1 MTSLKRS
8 QTERSV
14 GGSVPATDEFYTR
27 RLRLPNGGAPPPR
40 SESAHISSSSTTGT
54 NPAVPKMG
62 VRARVADWPPRKDG
76 GGGGVWHITVET
88 DSPSSNTTSSSGSG
102 GSGDR
107 ERLGG
112 GGGSGGGGSGGGVSA
127 VTAHSNLSAKLGH
140 LISPQ
145 DSSMLRNIQNTL
157 KNKMQ
162 MKGKD
167 NRFLSPDGYLGSPR
181 KGMRRIRQ
189 RSNSDITISELD
201 GDGNEGWSFS
211 GWTPMHREYGSTS
224 SIDKHGVSGESFFD
238 MLKGY
243 QSSEAP
249 DQRSPAPERLTELLT
264 VAPVKQTALDLPDG
278 PMGPARGSPA
288 SRLKE
293 REKHL
298 KRRSKSET
306 GGESIFRKLRS
317 VKVEGDTSR
326 AGSDAEDGGKGD
338 ESVPPPKPW
347 MCQKGFAHFDIHS
360 LLFDLNEVIQSR
372 QSGAKRKNTTT
383 GASAAAAAS
392 ATSSLSSSQSVVY
405 GSPCGSQEELSKEG
419 LGGHGANP
427 ALDPGDD
434 KSNDLVL
441 SCPCFRNEIGG
452 EGERNIAPAKQQG
465 SIGSGGSSSNSTSSP
480 EEGPFEGTLTTH
492 FTNAGVAVLEAPK
505 DGPSQHA
512 ERSKRYIVE
521 HVDLG
526 AYYYRKHFYLREHWN
541 YLGVD
546 ENLGPV
552 AVSLRREKV
561 EEHKE
566 HGQQYNYRVIFRTSE
581 LNTLRGSIIEDA
593 VPSTSK
599 HGLARGLPLK
609 EVLEY
614 LVPEL
619 NVHCLRLAL
628 NTPKVTE
635 QLMKLDEQGLSFQR
649 KVGVMYCMADQSSEE
664 EMYNNES
671 AGLALEEFLHLLGER
686 VRLKGF
692 SKYRAQL
699 DTKTDSTG
707 THSLYTTHKDYEL
720 MFHVSTMLPYT
731 PNNKQQLLRKRHIGN
746 DIVTIVFQEPG
757 ALPFT
762 PKNIRSHFQHVF
774 LVVRVHNP
782 CSDNTSYSVAV
793 TRSKDMPLFGP
804 PIPEGVTFPKS
815 SVFRDFLLAK
825 VINAENAAHKSHKFR
840 AMATRT
846 RQEYLRDLAERHTTS
861 TPIDPS
867 GKFPF
872 ISLAHKKKEKSRPY
886 AGAELRSLGAI
897 TWPVHAEDH
906 GTGGEI
912 DALLA
917 LSNDFLILLDHD
929 VKAVVFNCATK
940 DVIGWTL
947 SSPASLRIFYER
959 GESVS
964 LRSVSN
970 NTEDFKEVL
979 KRLEFLTKGCE
990 TSEMTLRRNGLGQL
1004 GFHVN
1009 YEGIVAEV
1017 EPYGYAWQAGLRQ
1030 GSRLVEIC
1038 KVAVATLTHEQMI
1051 DLLRTSVTVRVSII
1065 PPHDDATPR
1074 RGCSELYRMPMADYK
1089 SSSGES
1095 GSFEYKFPFRSNNN
1109 KWQRTSSS
1117 PQQSLT
1123 ASPQPQTPNRAISL
1137 GSSVGKTLSA
1147 ERLERGAVIPRS
1159 VSSDGRPL
1167 DTKRM
1172 SPGSESYSL
1181 ASSMALGRSPHNR
1194 SSPSNLSC
1202 SSDASGSSAHW
1213 RQKSMPEQFAG
1224 SRHSPMSNER
1234 QVVVEAGSGGKS
1246 TSNWSR
1252 GMEDGGPER
1261 GSTEAQASKSGQG
1274 YSGGPR
1280 IQRQEQVIHLSP
1292 KKSSQSDGPNS
1303 GHSSSNTLSSTASSG
1318 GHSDSDKWYEMG
1330 AGGGSSGDQGD
1341 PEPNGLGGGGYL
1353 QGASADSGIDTS
1365 SYGASHHNHPHSHH
1379 GSTTSLLA
1387 PSGVRESGGRESGGR
1402 ESRDRSPWHSPTEGG
1417 RRMLE
1422 RSPAAAESP
1431 GPPGERSLDG
1441 AGRSPPTHLL
1451 IRDSSTF
1458 SLSDGGSHSRHSS
1471 PRDESSS
1478 STSPSSQSSVP
1489 PGPKTFYP
1497 RQGAQS
1503 KYLIGWRKPGST
1515 INSVDFG
1522 DTRKKSPGESGLDVI
1537 PTPAARP
1544 SLRDMHSPQ
1553 PHAKSTMEED
1563 VKRHGAQDSPVPPR
1577 RYKDKKSPPS
1587 QPPSRR
1593 RSLHRTLSDES
1604 IYRGQRLPALTD
1616 SVVEPT
1622 LGADVLFSCS
1632 TLPRSPTT
1640 RGVPLR
1646 RPSYKLG
1653 VKLHGD
1659 LSASDTSLVD
1669 LVERQRGPLPQELM
1683 PLPSSDRDSPL
1694 DWTHLVDVANTF
1706 DSDRNTHYV
1715 QRSYVFGDSNH
1726 RSSGASS
1733 PQQPHIELQ
1742 PAPMSRPSSS
1752 EGHIGLERKVTK
1764 LEAMVKM
1771 LQEDLKK
1778 ERDEKVRLQAQIKR
1792 LWEDNQ
1798 RLQDESRTSA
1808 AKLKKFTEWVFNTID
1823 MN

>member
-40 SESAHISSSSTTGT
+40 SESTHLSGCTPG
-54 NPAVPKMG
+54 VPKMG

-76 GGGGVWHITVET
+76 GGGGGSGGGSSSSGSGSGSGSGSSTTSGGGGGGGGVWHITVET
-88 DSPSSNTTSSSGSG
+88 ESPTPTSSSS
-102 GSGDR
+102 
-107 ERLGG
+107 
-112 GGGSGGGGSGGGVSA
+112 GGGSGSQ
-127 VTAHSNLSAKLGH
+127 SNLSTKLGH

-145 DSSMLRNIQNTL
+145 DSSMLRNIHNTL

-162 MKGKD
+162 SRSKD

-201 GDGNEGWSFS
+201 GDGSEGWSFS

-238 MLKGY
+238 IIKGY
-243 QSSEAP
+243 QSDAP
-249 DQRSPAPERLTELLT
+249 DQRSPAPEKLGELLS
-264 VAPVKQTALDLPDG
+264 VAHKQTALDLPDG
-278 PMGPARGSPA
+278 PLGPARGSPA

-317 VKVEGDTSR
+317 VKAEGDSSR
-326 AGSDAEDGGKGD
+326 AGSDAEDGKSEDSG
-338 ESVPPPKPW
+338 PPPKPW
-347 MCQKGFAHFDIHS
+347 ACQKGFAHFDMQSI
-360 LLFDLNEVIQSR
+360 LFDLNEAIHSR
-372 QSGAKRKNTTT
+372 QSGAGKRKNTTT

-392 ATSSLSSSQSVVY
+392 ASASNSSSLSSNQSGAY
-405 GSPCGSQEELSKEG
+405 CSPSGSQEELNTKDG
-419 LGGHGANP
+419 PG
-427 ALDPGDD
+427 LDPGDD

-452 EGERNIAPAKQQG
+452 EGERNISPSKQG
-465 SIGSGGSSSNSTSSP
+465 SIGSGGSGSSGSEDGSMESSVN
-480 EEGPFEGTLTTH
+480 TH
-492 FTNAGVAVLEAPK
+492 FANNGVAVLEAPK
-505 DGPSQHA
+505 DGQSLHA
-512 ERSKRYIVE
+512 ERGKRYIVE

-526 AYYYRKHFYLREHWN
+526 AYYYRKYFYLREHWN

-546 ENLGPV
+546 ETLGPV
-552 AVSLRREKV
+552 AVSLRREKL

-581 LNTLRGSIIEDA
+581 LTTLRGSILEDA

-599 HGLARGLPLK
+599 HGLPRGLPLK

-619 NVHCLRLAL
+619 NAHCLRLAL

-635 QLMKLDEQGLSFQR
+635 QLMKLDEQGLSFQL
-649 KVGVMYCMADQSSEE
+649 KVGVLYCQAGQSSEE

-671 AGLALEEFLHLLGER
+671 SGPALDEFLQLLGER

-692 SKYRAQL
+692 NKYRAQL

-707 THSLYTTHKDYEL
+707 THSLYTTYKDYEV

-757 ALPFT
+757 AKPFS

-774 LVVRVHNP
+774 VVVRVHSP
-782 CSDNTSYSVAV
+782 CSDGTCYSVAV
-793 TRSKDMPLFGP
+793 TRSRDVPAFGP
-804 PIPEGVTFPKS
+804 PIPEDVTFPKS
-815 SVFRDFLLAK
+815 TVFREFLLTK
-825 VINAENAAHKSHKFR
+825 VVNAENAAHKSDKFR

-846 RQEYLRDLAERHTTS
+846 RQEYLRDLAERHVTS

-872 ISLAHKKKEKSRPY
+872 ISLAHKRKEKSRPY
-886 AGAELRSLGAI
+886 AGAELRSQGAI
-897 TWPVHAEDH
+897 TWMVFAEDH
-906 GTGGEI
+906 SAGGELE
-912 DALLA
+912 ALLA
-917 LSNDFLILLDHD
+917 ISHEYLVLVDPEA
-929 VKAVVFNCATK
+929 KAVVFNCAVR

-947 SSPASLRIFYER
+947 GSPASMKIYYER
-959 GESVS
+959 GECVA
-964 LRSVSN
+964 LRSVGN
-970 NTEDFKEVL
+970 NTEDFREVV

-1038 KVAVATLTHEQMI
+1038 KVAVATLSHEQMI
-1051 DLLRTSVTVRVSII
+1051 DLLRTSVTVKVVII
-1065 PPHDDATPR
+1065 PPHEDSTPR
-1074 RGCSELYRMPMADYK
+1074 RGCSELFRMPVVEYK
-1089 SSSGES
+1089 GSNES
-1095 GSFEYKFPFRSNNN
+1095 GSFEYKFPFRNNNN

-1123 ASPQPQTPNRAISL
+1123 ASPQGHSGTPNRAVSL
-1137 GSSVGKTLSA
+1137 GASMGKTLSA
-1147 ERLERGAVIPRS
+1147 ERSERTTAIPRS

-1167 DTKRM
+1167 DPKR
-1172 SPGSESYSL
+1172 Y
-1181 ASSMALGRSPHNR
+1181 
-1194 SSPSNLSC
+1194 
-1202 SSDASGSSAHW
+1202 
-1213 RQKSMPEQFAG
+1213 RQG
-1224 SRHSPMSNER
+1224 RHSPSPAER
-1234 QVVVEAGSGGKS
+1234 QIGSEGSSSKS
-1246 TSNWSR
+1246 TPSWSR
-1252 GMEDGGPER
+1252 GDDSGGGGDRDAPA
-1261 GSTEAQASKSGQG
+1261 TKSGPS

-1292 KKSSQSDGPNS
+1292 KKGNQSEGPYS
-1303 GHSSSNTLSSTASSG
+1303 GHSSSNTLSSNASSG
-1318 GHSDSDKWYEMG
+1318 GHSDDKWYDL
-1330 AGGGSSGDQGD
+1330 GGGGPSEQPDT
-1341 PEPNGLGGGGYL
+1341 EPNGLGGGSYL
-1353 QGASADSGIDTS
+1353 QGASADSGIDTT
-1365 SYGASHHNHPHSHH
+1365 SYGASH
-1379 GSTTSLLA
+1379 GSSSSLLA
-1387 PSGVRESGGRESGGR
+1387 VGVPGPRERVP
-1402 ESRDRSPWHSPTEGG
+1402 SPWHSPTDGG

-1422 RSPAAAESP
+1422 RSPPAAESP
-1431 GPPGERSLDG
+1431 VPPEGQT
-1441 AGRSPPTHLL
+1441 RSPPTHLL
-1451 IRDSSTF
+1451 VRDNSSY
-1458 SLSDGGSHSRHSS
+1458 SLSDMASHSSSRHSGSPSMLSSSHSS
-1471 PRDESSS
+1471 PRDESPNA
-1478 STSPSSQSSVP
+1478 TSPSSQSSVS
-1489 PGPKTFYP
+1489 PGPKSFYP
-1497 RQGAQS
+1497 RQGATS

-1522 DTRKKSPGESGLDVI
+1522 DRDTRK
-1537 PTPAARP
+1537 RP
-1544 SLRDMHSPQ
+1544 SGDGLEGSQPQSRPTLRELHSPQ
-1553 PHAKSTMEED
+1553 TMGKSAVEED
-1563 VKRHGAQDSPVPPR
+1563 MKKLMPPDSPQVSR
-1577 RYKDKKSPPS
+1577 HEDKASSSGPAPG
-1587 QPPSRR
+1587 R

-1604 IYRGQRLPALTD
+1604 IYRGQRIPSLGD
-1616 SVVEPT
+1616 SVLEQAMPS
-1622 LGADVLFSCS
+1622 DVLFSCS
-1632 TLPRSPTT
+1632 TVPRSPTT

-1659 LSASDTSLVD
+1659 LSASDTSLAD
-1669 LVERQRGPLPQELM
+1669 LHERHRQPPHELGLM
-1683 PLPSSDRDSPL
+1683 PLPDTDTDSGL
-1694 DWTHLVDVANTF
+1694 DWTHLVDAASAFEGEGRLHRIPRGFVYSSQ
-1706 DSDRNTHYV
+1706 DLSHSGE
-1715 QRSYVFGDSNH
+1715 RS
-1726 RSSGASS
+1726 APS
-1733 PQQPHIELQ
+1733 PQHVDLHPVPL
-1742 PAPMSRPSSS
+1742 SRPSSS
-1752 EGHIGLERKVTK
+1752 ESLAGKVTQ
-1764 LEAMVKM
+1764 LEAKVKM

-1778 ERDEKVRLQAQIKR
+1778 EKEEKVKLQAQIQR

-1798 RLQDESRTSA
+1798 RLQEESQNSA

>member
-54 NPAVPKMG
+54 NPGVPKMG

-76 GGGGVWHITVET
+76 GGGVWHITVET
-88 DSPSSNTTSSSGSG
+88 DSPSSTNTTSSSGSG
-102 GSGDR
+102 S
-107 ERLGG
+107 
-112 GGGSGGGGSGGGVSA
+112 
-127 VTAHSNLSAKLGH
+127 
-140 LISPQ
+140 
-145 DSSMLRNIQNTL
+145 DSSMLRNIHNTL

-162 MKGKD
+162 SKGKD

-201 GDGNEGWSFS
+201 GEGNEGWSFS

-243 QSSEAP
+243 QSHEAP

-264 VAPVKQTALDLPDG
+264 VAPIKQAALDLPDG
-278 PMGPARGSPA
+278 PLGPARGSPA

-317 VKVEGDTSR
+317 AKVDGDTSR
-326 AGSDAEDGGKGD
+326 TGSDAEDGGKGD
-338 ESVPPPKPW
+338 DSGPPPKPW
-347 MCQKGFAHFDIHS
+347 VCQKGFAHFDVQS
-360 LLFDLNEVIQSR
+360 LLFDLNEAVHSR
-372 QSGAKRKNTTT
+372 QSGGKRKNTTT

-392 ATSSLSSSQSVVY
+392 ASATSSLSSNQSGGY
-405 GSPCGSQEELSKEG
+405 GSPCGSQEELSKDS
-419 LGGHGANP
+419 LGGGNSTNP

-452 EGERNIAPAKQQG
+452 EGERNISASKQV
-465 SIGSGGSSSNSTSSP
+465 SSSSSGST
-480 EEGPFEGTLTTH
+480 EEGPLDATLSTH

-505 DGPSQHA
+505 DGPGQHA
-512 ERSKRYIVE
+512 DRSKRYLIE

-526 AYYYRKHFYLREHWN
+526 AYYYRKYFYLREHWN

-546 ENLGPV
+546 ETLGPV
-552 AVSLRREKV
+552 AVSLRREKL
-561 EEHKE
+561 EDHKD

-581 LNTLRGSIIEDA
+581 LNTLRGSILEDA

-599 HGLARGLPLK
+599 HGLGRGLPLK

-614 LVPEL
+614 LIPEL

-628 NTPKVTE
+628 NTPKVTD
-635 QLMKLDEQGLSFQR
+635 QLMKLDEQGVRTTSCGTRCAAPKVASSYQKLSFQR
-649 KVGVMYCMADQSSEE
+649 KVGVMYCMSGQSSEE
-664 EMYNNES
+664 EMYNNEA
-671 AGLALEEFLHLLGER
+671 AGPALEEFLHLLGDR

-707 THSLYTTHKDYEL
+707 THSLYTTYKDYEI

-774 LVVRVHNP
+774 VIVRAHNP
-782 CSDNTSYSVAV
+782 CTDNCSYSVAV
-793 TRSKDMPLFGP
+793 TRSKDMPSFGP
-804 PIPEGVTFPKS
+804 PIPEDVTFPKS
-815 SVFRDFLLAK
+815 SVFREFLLTK

-872 ISLAHKKKEKSRPY
+872 ISLAHKKKEKIRPY
-886 AGAELRSLGAI
+886 EGAELRSLGAV
-897 TWPVHAEDH
+897 TWLVHAEDQ
-906 GTGGEI
+906 GNGGELE
-912 DALLA
+912 ALLA
-917 LSNDFLILLDHD
+917 ISNDFLILLDQD
-929 VKAVVFNCATK
+929 AKAVVFNCATK

-947 SSPASLRIFYER
+947 SSPASLKIFYER
-959 GESVS
+959 GENVS
-964 LRSVSN
+964 LRSVNN
-970 NTEDFKEVL
+970 NTEDLKDVV
-979 KRLEFLTKGCE
+979 KRLEVFTKGCE

-1038 KVAVATLTHEQMI
+1038 KVAVASLTHEQMI
-1051 DLLRTSVTVRVSII
+1051 DMLRNSMTVRVVII

-1074 RGCSELYRMPMADYK
+1074 RGCSELYRAPVSEYK
-1089 SSSGES
+1089 GSSSDS

-1123 ASPQPQTPNRAISL
+1123 ASPQPHTPNRAISL

-1147 ERLERGAVIPRS
+1147 ERLERGAAIPRS

-1167 DTKRM
+1167 DSKRM

-1181 ASSMALGRSPHNR
+1181 ASSLALGRSPHNR

-1202 SSDASGSSAHW
+1202 STEASGSSAHW

-1224 SRHSPMSNER
+1224 SRHSPLSSDRREGAG
-1234 QVVVEAGSGGKS
+1234 ESGSGGKS
-1246 TSNWSR
+1246 SSSR
-1252 GMEDGGPER
+1252 QCLLCNAFAETPV
-1261 GSTEAQASKSGQG
+1261 SKSGQG
-1274 YSGGPR
+1274 YSGAPR

-1292 KKSSQSDGPNS
+1292 KKGSQSDGPYS

-1318 GHSDSDKWYEMG
+1318 GHSDSDKWYDMG
-1330 AGGGSSGDQGD
+1330 TGGGSSGDQGE

-1353 QGASADSGIDTS
+1353 QGASADSGIDTG
-1365 SYGASHHNHPHSHH
+1365 SYGASHHSHPHSHH

-1387 PSGVRESGGRESGGR
+1387 PGTSR
-1402 ESRDRSPWHSPTEGG
+1402 ESRERSASPWHSPTEGSPLG
-1417 RRMLE
+1417 RCLNPPAGTFE
-1422 RSPAAAESP
+1422 HVSPTP
-1431 GPPGERSLDG
+1431 FQQ
-1441 AGRSPPTHLL
+1441 HLL
-1451 IRDSSTF
+1451 TF
-1458 SLSDGGSHSRHSS
+1458 ELRFSQIFETSDVLSMCSRHSGHSS
-1471 PRDESSS
+1471 PREESSS
-1478 STSPSSQSSVP
+1478 SATSPSSQSSVS
-1489 PGPKTFYP
+1489 PGPKSFYP

-1522 DTRKKSPGESGLDVI
+1522 DTRKKSPGESGGEMV

-1544 SLRDMHSPQ
+1544 SLRDMHLPQ
-1553 PHAKSTMEED
+1553 PHAKSTIEED
-1563 VKRHGAQDSPVPPR
+1563 VKRHSAPDSPPPPR
-1577 RYKDKKSPPS
+1577 KHKEKHGQKSPQT

-1604 IYRGQRLPALTD
+1604 IYRGQRLPSLSD
-1616 SVVEPT
+1616 SMAEASH
-1622 LGADVLFSCS
+1622 GADVLFSCS

-1669 LVERQRGPLPQELM
+1669 LVERHRGPLPQELM
-1683 PLPSSDRDSPL
+1683 PLPSSDRESPL
-1694 DWTHLVDVANTF
+1694 EWTHLVDVANTF
-1706 DSDRNTHYV
+1706 ENERNTHYSKETPATV
-1715 QRSYVFGDSNH
+1715 PFIPRLVFLSELC
-1726 RSSGASS
+1726 SMSGFCL
-1733 PQQPHIELQ
+1733 P
-1742 PAPMSRPSSS
+1742 
-1752 EGHIGLERKVTK
+1752 EREEK
-1764 LEAMVKM
+1764 L
-1771 LQEDLKK
+1771 
-1778 ERDEKVRLQAQIKR
+1778 RLQSQIKR

-1798 RLQDESRTSA
+1798 RLQEESQTSA